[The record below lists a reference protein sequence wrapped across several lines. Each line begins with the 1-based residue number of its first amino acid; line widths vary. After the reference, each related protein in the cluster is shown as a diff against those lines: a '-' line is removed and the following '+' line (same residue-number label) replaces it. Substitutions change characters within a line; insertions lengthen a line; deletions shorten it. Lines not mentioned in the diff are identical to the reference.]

1 MEPLC
6 SKRFS
11 AGPFRLA
18 VWPWAIQRLRPGG
31 TQPKIPRRMNHT
43 GSVVLG
49 DLISPQRIKLE
60 LQSADREA
68 VLAELVDQIPEL
80 AGQPEARQTLL
91 RALHEREQ
99 LHSTGIG
106 DGIAL
111 PHARNAL
118 VGLVDR
124 PLIVF
129 GRHAQGIP
137 YGAIDES
144 PARLFFLLIAPTVTQ
159 HLAILARLS
168 RLLRDPKLRQNLL
181 RVETPEKAQALIR
194 EGEGKM

>member
-1 MEPLC
+1 MR
-6 SKRFS
+6 RFMKNS
-11 AGPFRLA
+11 
-18 VWPWAIQRLRPGG
+18 
-31 TQPKIPRRMNHT
+31 
-43 GSVVLG
+43 GSIVLG
-49 DLISPQRIKLE
+49 DLLSLPRINLNLKSVDRDGVLE
-60 LQSADREA
+60 
-68 VLAELVDQIPEL
+68 ELVGQIPEL
-80 AGQPEARQTLL
+80 SDQPEARKTLL

-118 VGLVDR
+118 VGLVDH

-129 GRHAQGIP
+129 GRHSQGIP
-137 YGAIDES
+137 YGAVDEV

-168 RLLRDPKLRQNLL
+168 RLLRDPKLRQTLL
-181 RVETPEKAQALIR
+181 TADKPEKVMALIR
-194 EGEGKM
+194 ETEAKM

>member
-1 MEPLC
+1 M
-6 SKRFS
+6 KDFS
-11 AGPFRLA
+11 SGR
-18 VWPWAIQRLRPGG
+18 V
-31 TQPKIPRRMNHT
+31 
-43 GSVVLG
+43 S
-49 DLISPQRIKLE
+49 DLLSPARINLN
-60 LQSADREA
+60 LQSADRET
-68 VLAELVDQIPEL
+68 VLGELVGQIPEL
-80 AGQPEARQTLL
+80 ANQPEARLTLL

-118 VGLVDR
+118 VGLVDH

-129 GRHAQGIP
+129 GRHNQGIP
-137 YGAIDES
+137 YGAIDEV

-181 RVETPEKAQALIR
+181 TADKPEKVVTLIKEAEER
-194 EGEGKM
+194 M